1 MQVCYIFALA
11 NRQQKIG
18 FAKVNIFNKMK
29 RKKIGKKLDA
39 PKEICRTLESEFGV
53 TRQTVT
59 NALAYR
65 TYSSSAERIRARAV
79 ELGAQIVD
87 RYIWVEDECATI

>member
-1 MQVCYIFALA
+1 MQVYCIFALA
-11 NRQQKIG
+11 NRKKKTG
-18 FAKVNIFNKMK
+18 FAKVNIFNNMK

-65 TYSSSAERIRARAV
+65 TYSPSAEKIRARAV
-79 ELGAQIVD
+79 ELGAELVD
-87 RYIWVEDECATI
+87 RYIWVEDERAAI